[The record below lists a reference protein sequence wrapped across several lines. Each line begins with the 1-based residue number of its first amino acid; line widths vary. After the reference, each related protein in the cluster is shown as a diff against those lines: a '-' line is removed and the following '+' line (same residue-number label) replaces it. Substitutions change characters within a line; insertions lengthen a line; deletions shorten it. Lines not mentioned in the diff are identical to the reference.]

1 MKYEDLY
8 FIENTFWKSR
18 LKNIDKIPKFDNIK
32 YNDIIIFHF
41 DFIYSIAKTFSAYKG
56 SRYLQN
62 ITNTTFFN
70 TLSVCLRYYELIKKL
85 YPYNEINVIINT
97 STEKIM
103 NNVYK
108 IHNDAF
114 KSVVDILPNFA
125 LIDNNNKKDIKDLN
139 YFTSDKYKHILYGNN
154 KNIKNIITKN
164 FQNWKVMQGKLFI
177 T

>member
-8 FIENTFWKSR
+8 FIENTFWKSK
-18 LKNIDKIPKFDNIK
+18 LKSIDKIRKFEDIK

-56 SRYLQN
+56 SRYLQD
-62 ITNTTFFN
+62 ITNTTFFSA
-70 TLSVCLRYYELIKKL
+70 LSVCLRYYELIKKL

-97 STEKIM
+97 STEKTM

-125 LIDNNNKKDIKDLN
+125 LIDNNVKKDIEDLR
-139 YFTSDKYKHILYGNN
+139 YFTSNKYRHILYGNN
-154 KNIKNIITKN
+154 KNIKKVITKN
-164 FQNWKVMQGKLFI
+164 FQNWKVMQGRLFI